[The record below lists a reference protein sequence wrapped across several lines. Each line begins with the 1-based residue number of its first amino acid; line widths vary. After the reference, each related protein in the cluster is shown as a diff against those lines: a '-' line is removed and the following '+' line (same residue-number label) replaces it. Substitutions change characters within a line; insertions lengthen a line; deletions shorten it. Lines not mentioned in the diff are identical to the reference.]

1 VWFDGMRCPAITAQV
16 VFCCAAALSV
26 HAARAGDVAGVSIPK
41 VVSVAGE
48 ELRLNGMGVLKKA
61 IFIKVYVVGLYL
73 EKPTSDA
80 QVAIT
85 TNEAKRIVISML
97 RDVSREMFVQAV
109 EMGVM
114 RNSGLQMPRLRARLD
129 LLEEALPALKKGE
142 VLDMT
147 YLPGVGTLVRGG
159 DQTMTIPGKDF
170 SDALFS
176 VWLGPKPVSPALK
189 RQLLGG

>member
-1 VWFDGMRCPAITAQV
+1 MRCPAITAQV

>member
-1 VWFDGMRCPAITAQV
+1 
-16 VFCCAAALSV
+16 
-26 HAARAGDVAGVSIPK
+26 
-41 VVSVAGE
+41 
-48 ELRLNGMGVLKKA
+48 
-61 IFIKVYVVGLYL
+61 
-73 EKPTSDA
+73 
-80 QVAIT
+80 
-85 TNEAKRIVISML
+85 ML